1 MKNISLLLITT
12 ITLSLSSFGQAPE
25 GFKYQAVL
33 RDAGNLTLNNQAVGM
48 QLTIIQDSV
57 TGTAIYTETF
67 APITN
72 AYGLV
77 NLEIGSGTTVDTFT
91 SIDWSNGTYFIE
103 TSADLTGGTSYEVMG
118 ASQLMSVPYA
128 LYAKTSGDGPAGAVG
143 PQGPAGN
150 NGTNGITGPAGAQGV
165 PGNNGINGATG
176 PIGPQGI
183 PGANGANGITGPT
196 GLQGNDGLIGPI
208 GPIGNDGAAGLN
220 GTNAASYWT
229 ESAGNVH
236 RPAGF
241 VGIGTASPTA
251 PLHVATLSLV
261 GGYPTYTFY
270 ASPSNIGIIT
280 SPAGGVVDNVSIH
293 SVGRVMASEFD
304 AFSDA
309 RIKSVIGTSNSN
321 EDLSTLLAIEVTDY
335 TMKDKAKD
343 HKPYKKVIAQQVES
357 VYSQAVSTIT
367 DVVPD
372 IYAVSVIKDGF
383 VSLETDLQKGDKV
396 KLIFDEGAE
405 MATVVSTNAKGFK
418 VDLQKTGNVFVY
430 GREVNDFRTV
440 DYEAISMLNV
450 SATQE
455 LYKLILKQQK
465 TIDAQKAQIS
475 AQIEK
480 SKKTQSNFDERLKN
494 LEILFNIS
502 KLNE

>member
-1 MKNISLLLITT
+1 MKRILLLLVVV
-12 ITLSLSSFGQAPE
+12 ITLSLNSFAQVPE

-33 RDAGNLTLNNQAVGM
+33 RDAGNLTLNNQSVGL

-67 APITN
+67 ARITN

-128 LYAKTSGDGPAGAVG
+128 LYAKTSGGGPAGAVG

-150 NGTNGITGPAGAQGV
+150 NGTNGIAGPAGAQGL
-165 PGNNGINGATG
+165 PGNNGINGGTG

-196 GLQGNDGLIGPI
+196 GLPGNDGLTGPI
-208 GPIGNDGAAGLN
+208 GPIGNDGPAGLD

-236 RPAGF
+236 RATGF
-241 VGIGTASPTA
+241 VGIGTANPTA
-251 PLHVATLSLV
+251 PLHVVTQSLV
-261 GGYPTYTFY
+261 SGYPNFSYY
-270 ASPSNIGIIT
+270 DLMQNSGIG
-280 SPAGGVVDNVSIH
+280 SCCAGVVNDVSIH
-293 SVGRVMASEFD
+293 SAGRVMASQFN

-309 RIKSVIGTSNSN
+309 RIKNVLGISNSN

-357 VYSQAVSTIT
+357 VYSQAVSAIT

-465 TIDAQKAQIS
+465 TIENQKTEIS
-475 AQIEK
+475 AQKEISEGM
-480 SKKTQSNFDERLKN
+480 QSEFDARIKA
-494 LEILFNIS
+494 LEEMFNMS
-502 KLNE
+502 TLNK